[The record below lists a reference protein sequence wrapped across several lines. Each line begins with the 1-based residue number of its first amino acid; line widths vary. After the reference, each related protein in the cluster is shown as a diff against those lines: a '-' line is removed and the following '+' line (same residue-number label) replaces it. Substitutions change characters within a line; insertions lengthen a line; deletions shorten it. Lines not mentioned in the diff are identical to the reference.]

1 MRLHNFAI
9 DEDGVTG
16 FRQFSI
22 RDDDDLATQAFEEWW
37 RTATSLRD
45 SFRESQGARR
55 DLEYSSLRDEL
66 TTSLQSRG
74 ITRPALS

>member
-22 RDDDDLATQAFEEWW
+22 RDDDDDNAAGLI
-37 RTATSLRD
+37 L
-45 SFRESQGARR
+45 
-55 DLEYSSLRDEL
+55 EL
-66 TTSLQSRG
+66 TT
-74 ITRPALS
+74 